1 MSIAMTAE
9 QRNTTMKSEL
19 RSLRASGRVPGIVY
33 GKQLAS
39 PASVAIQEKELL
51 ALLRSHPN
59 AVIDLD
65 IPGAGKQSVMI
76 ADVQREKL
84 SRKLIHVDFQQINMN
99 EEVTTHVRIDLV
111 GDSQGECE
119 GGIVQALLHELE
131 VRCLPGSI
139 PDSIPVDVTGL
150 LMGSSYLVGDVQA
163 PAGVTIMTDP
173 SAVLVTVLVP
183 QKDLTAEEAEAQEVE
198 AKEAVSRS
206 TEAQMHEVDFAK

>member
-9 QRNTTMKSEL
+9 QRTTTMKSEL
-19 RSLRASGRVPGIVY
+19 RSLRASGRVPGVVY
-33 GKQLAS
+33 GKQIAA
-39 PASVAIQEKELL
+39 PASIAIQEKELL

-76 ADVQREKL
+76 AEVQREKL
-84 SRKLIHVDFQQINMN
+84 SQKPLHVDFHQINMN
-99 EEVTTHVRIDLV
+99 EEVTAHVRIDIV
-111 GDSQGECE
+111 GDCQGERE

-131 VRCLPGSI
+131 VRCLPGDI

-150 LMGSSYLVGDVQA
+150 LMGSNYLVGDVQA
-163 PAGVTIMTDP
+163 PAGVTIVTDP
-173 SAVLVTVLVP
+173 SAVLITVLVP

-198 AKEAVSRS
+198 AKEAESRS
-206 TEAQMHEVDFAK
+206 TEAQMSEVEHA